1 MPHEAGPNAWARRL
15 AELRAAG
22 AELFDLS
29 EANPTRTGLSG
40 VGPAER
46 RAMEAAYAAAL
57 EGGYQPD
64 PRGLKVAREA
74 VAGYYASRHLAAD
87 PGHIVLTT
95 GTSESYAH
103 LFRLLADP
111 GDAVLVPAPS
121 YPLFEPLATLESLR
135 VRSYALAYDGRWHLD
150 LDSLERG
157 LAAGAKAVIVVQ
169 PNHPTGTC
177 LDDREV
183 AALEELCVRHDAAII
198 ADEVFGDYR
207 WAPSRLGPLPPARLG
222 PMAPERARPR
232 TGSERMELPSLVS
245 ERRARTFVL
254 SGLSKVCGLPQLKL
268 GWIWAG
274 GPAAER
280 DRSLGALEWIADL
293 FLSVGT
299 PVQLALPALL
309 EGRHAFRRR
318 TLERVIANCGVL
330 LEVAA
335 RRPELSVL
343 EPEGGWVACVRLPAR
358 RAEEEWTL
366 ALLDRGVIV
375 HPGHFYD
382 FQFGPVI
389 VLSLIVQPGVFARG
403 LEPLETLLG
412 ES

>member
-1 MPHEAGPNAWARRL
+1 MLSSRVPRDAAPNAWARRL

-22 AELFDLS
+22 ADLFDLT
-29 EANPTRTGLSG
+29 EANPTRTGLSEI
-40 VGPAER
+40 GPIER
-46 RAMEAAYAAAL
+46 AALEAAQAAAL
-57 EGGYQPD
+57 ERPYEPD
-64 PRGLKVAREA
+64 ARGLPVAREA
-74 VAGYYASRHLAAD
+74 VAGYYASRRLVAD

-121 YPLFEPLATLESLR
+121 YPLFEPLAALEGVRL
-135 VRSYALAYDGRWHLD
+135 RSYALAWDGRWHLD

-157 LAAGAKAVIVVQ
+157 LTAGARAVVVVQ
-169 PNHPTGTC
+169 PNHPTGTYVE
-177 LDDREV
+177 DREI
-183 AALEELCVRHDAAII
+183 AMLEDLCVRHDTAII
-198 ADEVFGDYR
+198 ADEVFGDFR
-207 WAPSRLGPLPPARLG
+207 WAPARSG
-222 PMAPERARPR
+222 GVVPERTQA
-232 TGSERMELPSLVS
+232 TSEPMDLPSLTG

-268 GWIWAG
+268 GWIWVG

-280 DRSLGALEWIADL
+280 DRSLTALEWIADL

-299 PVQLALPALL
+299 PVQLALHALL

-318 TLERVIANCGVL
+318 TLERVIASWGRL

-358 RAEEEWTL
+358 RTEEEWTL

-382 FQFGPVI
+382 FNFGPVI
-389 VLSLIVQPGVFARG
+389 VVSLIAQPGAFSRG
-403 LEPLETLLG
+403 LEKLESLLG
-412 ES
+412 EC

>member
-1 MPHEAGPNAWARRL
+1 MAGARRL

-22 AELFDLS
+22 TELLDLTES
-29 EANPTRTGLSG
+29 NPTRTGLSAI
-40 VGPAER
+40 GPAER
-46 RAMEAAYAAAL
+46 AALEAAHAAAL
-57 EGGYQPD
+57 ERPYEPD
-64 PRGLKVAREA
+64 PRGLRAAREA
-74 VAGYYASRHLAAD
+74 VAGHYAARSLVAD
-87 PGHIVLTT
+87 PEHIVLTT

-111 GDAVLVPAPS
+111 GDTVLVPAPS
-121 YPLFEPLATLESLR
+121 YPLFEPLATLEGVR
-135 VRSYALAYDGRWHLD
+135 VRRYALAYDGRWHVD
-150 LDSLERG
+150 LDSLEHG
-157 LAAGAKAVIVVQ
+157 VAAGAKAVIVVQ
-169 PNHPTGTC
+169 PNHPTGSC
-177 LDDREV
+177 LVDHEL
-183 AALEELCVRHDAAII
+183 ATLEELCVRHDAAVI
-198 ADEVFGDYR
+198 ADEVFGDFA
-207 WAPSRLGPLPPARLG
+207 WAGRGRG
-222 PMAPERARPR
+222 
-232 TGSERMELPSLVS
+232 LPSLMG
-245 ERRARTFVL
+245 ERRAQTFVL